1 MPLIRLGEY
10 NTLTVSRKTPQG
22 LYLGDPEVEEVLLP
36 WKYAPANTLLD
47 TTLRVFVYLDSEDR
61 LIATTLEPKI
71 TLHRFALLEV
81 KDVTQHGAFLDW
93 GLDKDL
99 FVPFREQSRKMEK
112 GQHCLVYLYLDEES
126 ERLAASSRLN
136 RFLSNTE
143 LSVKEG
149 EEVEAIMWEPTELGM
164 KVIVNQQH
172 KGLIYHNELHA
183 QVRTGDIRRAY
194 IRRIRE
200 ENKLD
205 VALQPTGYK
214 SVVTGAGKLLQ
225 TLRDRG
231 GYLPLTDHSDPAEIS
246 KLLEMSKKTFK
257 KAVGALYKE
266 RIIRLEANGI
276 YLNEAQERFL

>member
-1 MPLIRLGEY
+1 MPLIHVGEY

-36 WKYAPANTLLD
+36 WKYAPANTLPD

-61 LIATTLEPKI
+61 LIATTQEPKI

-183 QVRTGDIRRAY
+183 QVRVGDVRRAY

-225 TLRDRG
+225 TLRDHG
-231 GYLPLTDHSDPAEIS
+231 GYLPLTDNSDPAEIS

-276 YLNEAQERFL
+276 YLNEAHERW